1 MFIKTASATTLAV
14 LVAGCT
20 TVELPIAPIDQ
31 RPASYPDPAPSL
43 APSVSDIG
51 PGKEVDNGVVVHA
64 VTTVQP
70 TVRRLELPPVRA
82 AAMTPSTPVLPS
94 TKGVSSASRSTG
106 DMPSAGSS
114 PLNAASGQSSGASST
129 PNSAVADGVMVMKP
143 KAVPD
148 ESVSPNKPVA
158 VEATPEG
165 FAVPRSTA
173 TPRKPVQ

>member
-1 MFIKTASATTLAV
+1 MSIKTTSAATFAV

-20 TVELPIAPIDQ
+20 TVELPVAPVDQ
-31 RPASYPDPAPSL
+31 RPASYPDPAPVM
-43 APSVSDIG
+43 APSVSDLD
-51 PGKEVDNGVVVHA
+51 PNKETDNGVVVHA

-70 TVRRLELPPVRA
+70 SVRRLELPPVRSA
-82 AAMTPSTPVLPS
+82 AIPTVTPSMT
-94 TKGVSSASRSTG
+94 GRSAASVSTG
-106 DMPSAGSS
+106 NMPSAGSS
-114 PLNAASGQSSGASST
+114 PLNAASGQSSGSSST
-129 PNSAVADGVMVMKP
+129 PNSATAEGVTIMKP

-173 TPRKPVQ
+173 TPRKPTQ